1 MSIKTITLQITID
14 QTNLVLEALGQQPF
28 VKVYELIASIQAQAK
43 RQLDDDGA
51 QQPAPTPTLLGGVGG
66 E

>member
-1 MSIKTITLQITID
+1 MSIKTITLQVTID

-43 RQLDDDGA
+43 RQLDDEE
-51 QQPAPTPTLLGGVGG
+51 QQPAATPTLLGGVGG